1 MATPQE
7 KFKKL
12 LAAYEDEVQRKQHKM
27 GKKIDPR
34 DVIQPDWSTGYATF
48 MRGAQPIWGPSFEEI
63 GVYSSSSRAW
73 LWGWADP
80 NIDIKVKTRIDE
92 VRKQGIAWGIDMLST
107 ETLTIE
113 SEQQAWELAT
123 VATAVA
129 RADAMYRLV
138 EGDVQRFLALFEGP
152 PASRSSMSMRAIRPE
167 SPSQPPGRMPS
178 GQMPALRQTGT
189 NNPVITGNNP
199 VIRPSSIPGA
209 GEREP
214 TGATRAEIG
223 QRLFEAV
230 PYAQQSLVGV
240 VSMVARAIPPAGPVG
255 AVSLELRIV
264 LKPSNGGA
272 DITLQP
278 TAALHDALVSLWMR
292 CRERYGAAWK
302 FANGRVEQGTQG
314 HSITFDLEW

>member
-34 DVIQPDWSTGYATF
+34 DVIQPDWTTGYATF
-48 MRGAQPIWGPSFEEI
+48 MRGNQPIWGPSFEEI
-63 GVYSSSSRAW
+63 GVYTPSSGAW

-80 NIDIKVKTRIDE
+80 NLDIKVKTRVDE
-92 VRKQGIAWGIDMLST
+92 VRKQGIAWGIDVLST
-107 ETLTIE
+107 ETLMLE

-123 VATAVA
+123 VATAVT
-129 RADAMYRLV
+129 RADAMYRIV
-138 EGDVQRFLALFEGP
+138 EAEAQRFLALFEGP

-167 SPSQPPGRMPS
+167 TGSVPPPRIPS

-189 NNPVITGNNP
+189 NPVITGNSP
-199 VIRPSSIPGA
+199 IVRPSSIPA
-209 GEREP
+209 PGEREP

-223 QRLFEAV
+223 QRLYEAV
-230 PYAQQSLVGV
+230 PYGQQSLVGAV
-240 VSMVARAIPPAGPVG
+240 TMIARAIPPSGPVG
-255 AVSLELRIV
+255 SVSFDLRIV
-264 LKPSNGGA
+264 LKPSNGAA
-272 DITLQP
+272 DVTLQP

-292 CRERYGAAWK
+292 CRDRYGAAWK
-302 FANGRVEQGTQG
+302 FASGRVEHGPQG
-314 HSITFDLEW
+314 HSTTFDLEW